1 MNKRPSKV
9 CFKREIIQGFGMG
22 ELYFGLAQQN
32 SMQMSFGVRKV
43 FSIFIVLGFCSWF
56 LFSFF
61 LSRVCSTEGA
71 LKRRNLPKATAN
83 KTKEKGQKN

>member
-43 FSIFIVLGFCSWF
+43 FSIFIVF
-56 LFSFF
+56 LFLVFF
-61 LSRVCSTEGA
+61 FFFVKGCPTEGA